1 MMDNVS
7 SIGYAEAEGVSWDEV
22 RLAAVPKG
30 RSPLSVHIPL
40 NLPEASDLL
49 FCDCAFNAWK
59 MPVPPDMKT
68 GGDARTAEIRKSL
81 RLGLVSVA
89 LGEAPFVPEFRQTR
103 WTRAS
108 GGYPIIRGEIDA
120 QYRNYAFEYC
130 TDPRDGE
137 LYIRCTVRNTG
148 FEPEKAVVR
157 LRRSEPLEKEI
168 CDYHYVTFRWD
179 AERWL
184 TGEAT
189 KPPQVVESDFDSA
202 AFESEWS
209 FGDDAYGIHPYF
221 CGAPYF
227 VHPAMR
233 LKHGDDCLRFEAMLA
248 PGESRTFTVAAGFAE
263 GRSAALPQLRP
274 GQRPALPEAESSGGS
289 PAVATAA
296 GTKSDSPQLRPG
308 QRPALPEAESPRG
321 SPAVATAAA
330 GTKPTPPQLR
340 PGQHPALPETESP
353 GGPPA
358 VAAAHRF
365 DDICAAAKRFWD
377 ARLPVT
383 ADFGNARE
391 SNIFRSLQICN
402 LQLLLNPWKD
412 AASPYLQP
420 CQGGSSE
427 RFYVWVWEAM
437 FCLRPMAR
445 LGHFAEVRKV
455 LEFILRLQDG
465 GCPPEGEFTKLAG
478 AIGTTGP
485 RWANSTGAALML
497 AAEYLECADDADFEK
512 RHLDNLVRAAKWIL
526 GETQA
531 TRKLR
536 PDGSREIGYGLMP
549 GCVVNDGDR
558 GIFFATTD
566 SYSYAGVR
574 HLADFLLRR
583 NHPEGAWMD
592 AECARYKT
600 DIDRTIAEVQRDDGF
615 IPRMVG
621 SDKDGSFEFRN
632 IPGALGLV
640 WSGTVDPATDER
652 MARMVDYWERE
663 HAIGPFMEPFDFGI
677 RYIGNCE
684 SGIARYHA
692 LRREWKKAYF
702 AREAFM
708 NYAMTRDLHITGERY
723 SEVDEGFTPW
733 QPNASNNGRGLDM
746 MIGRF
751 LIDGGSRIVLM
762 GGFAPFETADV
773 SIVGLHTRFGRCSIV
788 RHNGLLRAEWEH
800 PLPTG
805 LLVVIPEHLGF
816 VPDTDMESAG
826 VAIWKIIS
834 PSTVVSGHLTGVAR
848 CGDRGG
854 RDSARPSPERHIR
867 LRHSEY

>member
-1 MMDNVS
+1 MGDRETRPPQRAAIPNAV
-7 SIGYAEAEGVSWDEV
+7 GYANAEGASWEEV
-22 RLAAVPKG
+22 RLAAAPKG
-30 RSPLSVHIPL
+30 RSPLSVHVPL

-68 GGDARTAEIRKSL
+68 GGDARTLEIRKSL

-103 WTRAS
+103 WTRDS
-108 GGYPIIRGEIDA
+108 GGYPIVRGELDA

-130 TDPRDGE
+130 VNPGNGE
-137 LYIRCTVRNTG
+137 LYIRCTVRNAG
-148 FEPEKAVVR
+148 PEPLDAVIR
-157 LRRSEPLEKEI
+157 LKRSEPLEREV
-168 CDYHYVTFRWD
+168 CDYHYCTFRWD

-184 TGEAT
+184 AGEAVE
-189 KPPQVVESDFDSA
+189 PPAVVESDFDEAVVNDS
-202 AFESEWS
+202 WS
-209 FGDDAYGIHPYF
+209 LDDDVFCPKWFI

-227 VHPAMR
+227 IHPAMR
-233 LKHGDDCLRFEAMLA
+233 IKEGGGCLRLSARLQ
-248 PGESRTFTVAAGFAE
+248 PGESRTFTIAAGFAE
-263 GRSAALPQLRP
+263 KPVP
-274 GQRPALPEAESSGGS
+274 HHSSF
-289 PAVATAA
+289 
-296 GTKSDSPQLRPG
+296 D
-308 QRPALPEAESPRG
+308 
-321 SPAVATAAA
+321 
-330 GTKPTPPQLR
+330 
-340 PGQHPALPETESP
+340 ETIE
-353 GGPPA
+353 
-358 VAAAHRF
+358 
-365 DDICAAAKRFWD
+365 AAKRFWD
-377 ARLPVT
+377 ARLPVA
-383 ADFGNARE
+383 ADFGNARDNE
-391 SNIFRSLQICN
+391 VFRSLQICN

-412 AASPYLQP
+412 PASPYLQP

-465 GCPPEGEFTKLAG
+465 GCPPEGAFTTLAG

-497 AAEYLECADDADFEK
+497 AAEYLECAGDADFEK
-512 RHLDNLVRAAKWIL
+512 LHLENLIRAAKWIL
-526 GETQA
+526 GETRA
-531 TRKLR
+531 TRRLR

-558 GIFFATTD
+558 GIFFTTTD

-592 AECARYKT
+592 AECARYKA
-600 DIDRTIAEVQRDDGF
+600 DIDRTVAEIQRDDGF

-640 WSGTVDPATDER
+640 WSGTVDPATGER

-663 HAIGPFMEPFDFGI
+663 HATGPFMEPFDFGI

-692 LRREWKKAYF
+692 LRGEWKKSYF

-708 NYAMTRDLHITGERY
+708 NYAMTRDLHITAERY

-751 LIDGGSRIVLM
+751 FIDGGSRIVLM

-773 SIVGLHTRFGRCSIV
+773 SIDGLRTRFGRCSIIL
-788 RHNGLLRAEWEH
+788 RDGLLRAEWER
-800 PLPTG
+800 PLPAG
-805 LLVVIPEHLGF
+805 LLVVVPDHLRF
-816 VPDTDMESAG
+816 VPDTDIEPAG
-826 VAIWKIIS
+826 LSIWKITS
-834 PSTVVSGHLTGVAR
+834 PLTVVSGHLKGAFT
-848 CGDRGG
+848 
-854 RDSARPSPERHIR
+854 
-867 LRHSEY
+867 

>member
-1 MMDNVS
+1 MMLQFDCSPDAV
-7 SIGYAEAEGVSWDEV
+7 GYANAEGASWAEVS
-22 RLAAVPKG
+22 LAAAPKG
-30 RSPLSVHIPL
+30 RSPLSVHVPL
-40 NLPEASDLL
+40 NLPEASDLV

-108 GGYPIIRGEIDA
+108 GGYPIVRGEIDA

-233 LKHGDDCLRFEAMLA
+233 LKHGDGCLRFEATLA

-263 GRSAALPQLRP
+263 GRSAAPPQLRP
-274 GQRPALPEAESSGGS
+274 GQRPALPETESPGGA
-289 PAVATAA
+289 PAVATA
-296 GTKSDSPQLRPG
+296 DC
-308 QRPALPEAESPRG
+308 
-321 SPAVATAAA
+321 
-330 GTKPTPPQLR
+330 
-340 PGQHPALPETESP
+340 
-353 GGPPA
+353 
-358 VAAAHRF
+358 F

-377 ARLPVT
+377 ARLAVA
-383 ADFGNARE
+383 ADFGDARD
-391 SNIFRSLQICN
+391 NDVFRCLQFCD

-412 AASPYLQP
+412 SAAPYLQP

-437 FCLRPMAR
+437 FSLRPMAR

-465 GCPPEGEFTKLAG
+465 GCPPEGEFTTLAG

-512 RHLDNLVRAAKWIL
+512 CHLGNLIRAAKWIL
-526 GETQA
+526 GETRA

-583 NHPEGAWMD
+583 NHPDGAWMD
-592 AECARYKT
+592 TECARYKA
-600 DIDRTIAEVQRDDGF
+600 DIDRTIAEIQRDDGF

-663 HAIGPFMEPFDFGI
+663 HATGPFMEPFDFGI

-751 LIDGGSRIVLM
+751 FLDGGSRIVLM

-773 SIVGLHTRFGRCSIV
+773 SIVGLRTRFGRCSIV
-788 RHNGLLRAEWEH
+788 RSNGLLRAEWER
-800 PLPTG
+800 PLPSG
-805 LLVVIPEHLGF
+805 LLIVVPEHLGF
-816 VPDTDMESAG
+816 VPDTDMEPAG
-826 VAIWKIIS
+826 LAIWKINS
-834 PSTVVSGHLTGVAR
+834 PLAVVSGHLKGATT
-848 CGDRGG
+848 
-854 RDSARPSPERHIR
+854 
-867 LRHSEY
+867 

>member
-59 MPVPPDMKT
+59 LPVPPDMKT
-68 GGDARTAEIRKSL
+68 GGDARTVEIKKSL
-81 RLGLVSVA
+81 RVGLVSVA
-89 LGEAPFVPEFRQTR
+89 LGEVPFVPEFRQTR

-108 GGYPIIRGEIDA
+108 GGYPIVRGEIDA

-148 FEPEKAVVR
+148 FEPCKAVVR
-157 LRRSEPLEKEI
+157 LKRSEPREKDI

-184 TGEAT
+184 TGEAA

-202 AFESEWS
+202 AFEPEWS

-233 LKHGDDCLRFEAMLA
+233 LKHGDGCLRFEAMLA

-263 GRSAALPQLRP
+263 GP
-274 GQRPALPEAESSGGS
+274 
-289 PAVATAA
+289 VC
-296 GTKSDSPQLRPG
+296 
-308 QRPALPEAESPRG
+308 
-321 SPAVATAAA
+321 
-330 GTKPTPPQLR
+330 PPV
-340 PGQHPALPETESP
+340 S
-353 GGPPA
+353 
-358 VAAAHRF
+358 F
-365 DDICAAAKRFWD
+365 DDICAAAERFWD
-377 ARLPVT
+377 ARLPVA

-391 SNIFRSLQICN
+391 NDIFRSLQICS

-465 GCPPEGEFTKLAG
+465 GCPPEGEFTTLAG

-526 GETQA
+526 GETRA
-531 TRKLR
+531 TRRLR

-592 AECARYKT
+592 AECARYKE
-600 DIDRTIAEVQRDDGF
+600 DLDRTIAEVQRDDGF
-615 IPRMVG
+615 IPRLVG
-621 SDKDGSFEFRN
+621 TDAGGSFEFRN
-632 IPGALGLV
+632 IPGAFGLIY
-640 WSGTVDPATDER
+640 SGAIDPATDER
-652 MARMVDYWERE
+652 MARMVRYWERE
-663 HAIGPFMEPFDFGI
+663 HAKGPFLEPFDFGI

-684 SGIARYHA
+684 SGIARYHT
-692 LRREWKKAYF
+692 LRGEWQKAYF

-751 LIDGGSRIVLM
+751 FIDGGSRIVLM

-773 SIVGLHTRFGRCSIV
+773 SIVGLRTRFGRCTIV
-788 RHNGLLRAEWEH
+788 RHNGLLRAEWER
-800 PLPTG
+800 PLPAG
-805 LLVVIPEHLGF
+805 LLIVIPEHLGF

-826 VAIWKIIS
+826 LAIWKIIS
-834 PSTVVSGHLTGVAR
+834 PLTVISGHLKGAFT
-848 CGDRGG
+848 
-854 RDSARPSPERHIR
+854 
-867 LRHSEY
+867 

>member
-1 MMDNVS
+1 MANVS
-7 SIGYAEAEGVSWDEV
+7 PIGYAEAEDVSWDGV

-49 FCDCAFNAWK
+49 YCDCAFNAWK
-59 MPVPPDMKT
+59 LPVPPDMKT
-68 GGDARTAEIRKSL
+68 GDARTAEIRKSL
-81 RLGLVSVA
+81 RVGLASVA

-103 WTRAS
+103 WTRLK
-108 GGYPIIRGEIDA
+108 GGYPIVRGELDA

-148 FEPEKAVVR
+148 FDPCKAVVR
-157 LRRSEPLEKEI
+157 LKRSEPLEREV
-168 CDYHYVTFRWD
+168 CDYHYATFRWD
-179 AERWL
+179 AERWQV
-184 TGEAT
+184 GEAT
-189 KPPQVVESDFDSA
+189 TPPAVVTSDFDA
-202 AFESEWS
+202 AGEENGWS
-209 FGDDAYGIHPYF
+209 VGDDAYGIHPYF

-233 LKHGDDCLRFEAMLA
+233 LKSGARCLRFEATLQ
-248 PGESRTFTVAAGFAE
+248 PGESRTFTVAAGFTE
-263 GRSAALPQLRP
+263 GHV
-274 GQRPALPEAESSGGS
+274 GQPAS
-289 PAVATAA
+289 
-296 GTKSDSPQLRPG
+296 
-308 QRPALPEAESPRG
+308 
-321 SPAVATAAA
+321 
-330 GTKPTPPQLR
+330 
-340 PGQHPALPETESP
+340 
-353 GGPPA
+353 
-358 VAAAHRF
+358 F
-365 DDICAAAKRFWD
+365 DEVCDGAKRFWD
-377 ARLPVT
+377 ARLPVA
-383 ADFGNARE
+383 ADFGDARE
-391 SNIFRSLQICN
+391 NDIFRSLQICS

-412 AASPYLQP
+412 PASPYLQP

-445 LGHFAEVRKV
+445 LGHCAEVQKV

-465 GCPPEGEFTKLAG
+465 GCPPEGEFTTLAG

-497 AAEYLECADDADFEK
+497 AAEYLDCADDADFEK

-526 GETQA
+526 GETLA
-531 TRKLR
+531 TRRLR

-549 GCVVNDGDR
+549 GCVVNDGDK

-574 HLADFLLRR
+574 HLADYLLRR

-592 AECARYKT
+592 AECARYKA

-663 HAIGPFMEPFDFGI
+663 HATGPFMEPFDFGI

-684 SGIARYHA
+684 SGIARYHT
-692 LRREWKKAYF
+692 LRGEWKKAYF

-708 NYAMTRDLHITGERY
+708 NYAMTRDLYVTGERY

-751 LIDGGSRIVLM
+751 LIDGGTRLILL
-762 GGFAPFETADV
+762 GGFAPFETADI
-773 SIVGLHTRFGRCSIV
+773 SIRGLRTRFGVCSISRRAGV
-788 RHNGLLRAEWEH
+788 LRAEWER
-800 PLPTG
+800 PLPARLIVVVPAYHGFAPDAG
-805 LLVVIPEHLGF
+805 LTQIAEGVWQVA
-816 VPDTDMESAG
+816 VPIT
-826 VAIWKIIS
+826 AIS
-834 PSTVVSGHLTGVAR
+834 GTVQPV
-848 CGDRGG
+848 
-854 RDSARPSPERHIR
+854 
-867 LRHSEY
+867 